1 MNAAA
6 AGAPSGSAPPALD
19 KELATM
25 PPTDMMEKTLTEED
39 APFVSTASNFARLRA
54 DDPEIYAITVRET
67 RRQAECVR
75 LIPSENYTSAAVMQA
90 MATVF
95 CNKYSEGYP
104 GKRYYEGNE
113 YVDAIENLA
122 RERAKKLFG
131 AEHANVQPYSGSPAN
146 MAAYFALMRPGDKVM
161 GMHLYSGGHLTHGW
175 NVNFSGVVYRSV
187 LYGYNAEQGVTGM
200 DPETGVLDYDELL
213 AIAKRERPNVIFA
226 GGTAYPRLWDFA
238 KFRQIADAVDAYF
251 VADIAHINGLIVGGV
266 HPDPIPY
273 ADVVTST
280 SHKAIRGPRGGFI
293 LCKDR
298 PMKDDPEQ
306 RLPDRIDKAVFPTLQ
321 GGPHGNTMAALA
333 VCFREAMTAEFRQYA
348 RQIVANAKTLAQAL
362 LERGFHLVTGGTDNH
377 LILVDVMKSRGL
389 PGKAYARALYEA
401 GLETNFNAIPN
412 DPRKP
417 FSPSGLRIGTPATT
431 TRGFQ
436 EAQMIQIAD
445 WMDRVAA
452 ARAARGTLYGKDKD
466 GTEYRFDAAQL
477 RQIRGEVRDLCTGGA
492 FPVPGIEV

>member
-1 MNAAA
+1 
-6 AGAPSGSAPPALD
+6 
-19 KELATM
+19 M
-25 PPTDMMEKTLTEED
+25 PPTDILENQEPRNTSPSEE
-39 APFVSTASNFARLRA
+39 ATPFITTASNFERLRE
-54 DDPEIYAITVRET
+54 DDPEVYAITVQEV
-67 RRQAECVR
+67 RRQEEFVR

-113 YVDAIENLA
+113 YVDAIETLA
-122 RERAKKLFG
+122 RERAKQLFG
-131 AEHANVQPYSGSPAN
+131 ADHANVQSYSGSPAN
-146 MAAYFALMRPGDKVM
+146 MAAYFALMRPGDRVL
-161 GMHLYSGGHLTHGW
+161 GMHLPSGGHLTHGW
-175 NVNFSGVVYRSV
+175 NVNFSGILYHPFY
-187 LYGYNAEQGVTGM
+187 YGYNVEQGITGM
-200 DPETGVLDYDELL
+200 DPETGMLDYDEIL
-213 AIAKRERPNVIFA
+213 AIAKRHRPNVIFA
-226 GGTAYPRLWDFA
+226 GGTAYPRQWDFA
-238 KFRQIADAVDAYF
+238 RFRQIADEVDAYF

-333 VCFREAMTAEFRQYA
+333 VCFKEALTAEFRQYA
-348 RQIVANAKTLAQAL
+348 RQIVANAKALAQAL
-362 LERGFHLVTGGTDNH
+362 LERGFVLVTGGTDNH
-377 LILVDVMKSRGL
+377 LILIDVMKSRHI

-401 GLETNFNAIPN
+401 GLETNFNSIPN

-417 FSPSGLRIGTPATT
+417 FSPSGLRIGTPAVT

-436 EAQMIQIAD
+436 EPQMVQIAD

-452 ARAARGTLYGKDKD
+452 ARAKEGVLYGKDRD
-466 GTEYRFDAAQL
+466 GTEYRFDETAL
-477 RQIRGEVRDLCTGGA
+477 RKIRAEVRDLCTSGQ
-492 FPVPGIEV
+492 FPVHGIDI